1 MLVTPPT
8 IRTLQR
14 KLYAKAKREPGFRFY
29 ALYDKLARADI
40 LGHAYRLVRSNGG
53 SPGIDGRTF
62 EAIEAEEGETTFV
75 AELQGELMAKTYRA
89 QPIRR
94 VQLPKPDGGT
104 RPLGI
109 PTIRDRV
116 VQMAAKLVLE
126 PIMEADFCEHSYGF
140 RPQRSAHGAVD
151 ATADA
156 LLSGHTH
163 VIDADLS
170 KYFDSIPHAK
180 LLAVVAE
187 RISDGAVLAL
197 IKQWLKAP
205 VVDEDA
211 NGTCRVHGGGRNS
224 RQGTPQGG
232 VISPLLGNLYLHLLD
247 RIWERHDVANRYQ
260 AKLVRY
266 ADDMVILC
274 RGSTQL
280 PMAILRDVLARLG
293 LTLNETKTRVVD
305 ARDEA
310 FDFVGFRFA
319 VRRSRRS
326 GNRYPHVEPSR
337 AAIQRIKDRTK
348 ALTDRRRT
356 AVPMP
361 AVIAE
366 LNRTLRGWSNYF
378 QYRNCTEVMAEVKMH
393 AEERVRTHLRRRH
406 KLISRAQ
413 AYQRFPG
420 RVIYRDLGLYK
431 LPTRTVWPSA
441 KALA

>member
-1 MLVTPPT
+1 
-8 IRTLQR
+8 
-14 KLYAKAKREPGFRFY
+14 
-29 ALYDKLARADI
+29 
-40 LGHAYRLVRSNGG
+40 
-53 SPGIDGRTF
+53 
-62 EAIEAEEGETTFV
+62 
-75 AELQGELMAKTYRA
+75 
-89 QPIRR
+89 
-94 VQLPKPDGGT
+94 
-104 RPLGI
+104 
-109 PTIRDRV
+109 
-116 VQMAAKLVLE
+116 MAAKLVLE

-151 ATADA
+151 ATAGA

-337 AAIQRIKDRTK
+337 AAVQRIKDRTK
-348 ALTDRRRT
+348 TLTDRRRT
-356 AVPMP
+356 MVPRP
-361 AVIAE
+361 TLIAE

-378 QYRNCTEVMAEVKMH
+378 QYRNCTAAMAEVKMH

-406 KLISRAQ
+406 KLVSRAQ